1 MNSLKESLKIAG
13 EIMLKSTLKWV
24 LIVFLGSFFT
34 LLSFLVALFWN
45 LDLVIGQEHKFA
57 SFFYG
62 LLEENIPAF
71 LLVFGAPIFFIVY
84 VVMAQK
90 VTIKNTTYLLM
101 RSKAGDYVTQVLV
114 SAVERMSNKN
124 QWSANLMN
132 KAALKMQV
140 LREIKDDPNA
150 SGVQRSIIRY
160 GFRKIDLEDVD
171 FKNGQNLSEKL
182 VDKFKLFFEEM
193 MKPTLMYF
201 WILLLVQFIL
211 LISSLFLR

>member
-13 EIMLKSTLKWV
+13 EIMLKSTFKWV

>member
-1 MNSLKESLKIAG
+1 MNNLKESLKIAG
-13 EIMLKSTLKWV
+13 EIMLKSTFKWV
-24 LIVFLGSFFT
+24 LIVFLGSFLT

-45 LDLVIGQEHKFA
+45 LDLIIGEEHKFA

-114 SAVERMSNKN
+114 SALEKMSSKH
-124 QWSANLMN
+124 QWSSNIMN

-150 SGVQRSIIRY
+150 SGIQRSIIRY